1 MNCNVCKSYAEKLKG
16 FKNFSTAWAFTGTEN
31 LRLSNV
37 EDHIRGDPHR
47 KAIDLYL
54 KEEKALS
61 LNERAEFMRA
71 ANDADQRRVADCLA
85 NMLAS
90 DVAKTKIKF
99 EVAYFVAKEQLPMS
113 KFPSLLNLE
122 EKHGVDIGRSYRND
136 TSCNAFIKYISDD
149 LGGILKEKLTKAN
162 FFSVL
167 SDASEDASV
176 VEKEAVFVQHLDKNP
191 PASDK
196 VKVVSSFLN
205 LADLKTGKA
214 EGVVKSIRG
223 SFQNIGVSEDSF
235 EEKLIGFAADG
246 AAVNS
251 GHKEGVISI
260 LKDSMPWVIYVW
272 CVAHRLELAVKDALT
287 GTIFDDLDDVL
298 LRLYYLYENSPKKL
312 RQLRELH
319 QIYSEAF
326 EFEEVESDPKEL
338 PELVG

>member
-1 MNCNVCKSYAEKLKG
+1 MNCNVCKSYVEKLKG

-136 TSCNAFIKYISDD
+136 TSCIMHS
-149 LGGILKEKLTKAN
+149 
-162 FFSVL
+162 
-167 SDASEDASV
+167 
-176 VEKEAVFVQHLDKNP
+176 
-191 PASDK
+191 
-196 VKVVSSFLN
+196 
-205 LADLKTGKA
+205 
-214 EGVVKSIRG
+214 
-223 SFQNIGVSEDSF
+223 
-235 EEKLIGFAADG
+235 
-246 AAVNS
+246 
-251 GHKEGVISI
+251 
-260 LKDSMPWVIYVW
+260 
-272 CVAHRLELAVKDALT
+272 
-287 GTIFDDLDDVL
+287 
-298 LRLYYLYENSPKKL
+298 
-312 RQLRELH
+312 
-319 QIYSEAF
+319 
-326 EFEEVESDPKEL
+326 
-338 PELVG
+338 

>member
-1 MNCNVCKSYAEKLKG
+1 MY
-16 FKNFSTAWAFTGTEN
+16 
-31 LRLSNV
+31 
-37 EDHIRGDPHR
+37 
-47 KAIDLYL
+47 
-54 KEEKALS
+54 
-61 LNERAEFMRA
+61 
-71 ANDADQRRVADCLA
+71 
-85 NMLAS
+85 
-90 DVAKTKIKF
+90 
-99 EVAYFVAKEQLPMS
+99 
-113 KFPSLLNLE
+113 
-122 EKHGVDIGRSYRND
+122 
-136 TSCNAFIKYISDD
+136 NAFIKYISDD

-251 GHKEGVISI
+251 GHKEGYLCLV
-260 LKDSMPWVIYVW
+260 
-272 CVAHRLELAVKDALT
+272 C
-287 GTIFDDLDDVL
+287 GT
-298 LRLYYLYENSPKKL
+298 SP
-312 RQLRELH
+312 
-319 QIYSEAF
+319 
-326 EFEEVESDPKEL
+326 
-338 PELVG
+338 